1 MSHAAPDSTS
11 APARRA
17 TSLEEMNARMQRMLT
32 PEGIGRGLAFSPRP
46 SDVVISPFGKCGT
59 TWMQQ
64 IVHGLRT
71 RGDMEFD
78 DISRVVP
85 WLETSTDLGI
95 DLDGEQKATP
105 RAFKS
110 HLPYTAVP
118 KGCRYIVP
126 VRSPRDALVSLYRFF
141 ENWWFEAGAVTVE
154 EFARG
159 RYFKRGEDRAEGN
172 DYWTH
177 FGSWWAVRDD
187 PCVLLL
193 AFESMKE
200 DLPGAVRRVA
210 EFLDIPLDEELEE
223 IVVRQASLEFMLAH
237 KDRFDDKLVRERS
250 EAVCGLPSGSDSAKV
265 RLDDIGSRAP
275 KLSPELVAEMDAIWD
290 ETVAK
295 EHGLASYEE
304 AVVLLA

>member
-1 MSHAAPDSTS
+1 M
-11 APARRA
+11 
-17 TSLEEMNARMQRMLT
+17 EEMSARMQTLLT

-46 SDVVISPFGKCGT
+46 SDVIISPYGKSGT
-59 TWMQQ
+59 TWTQQ

-71 RGDMEFD
+71 RGDMDFD

-95 DLDGEQKATP
+95 DLDAEQKAAP

-110 HLPYTAVP
+110 HLPYMAVP

-126 VRSPRDALVSLYRFF
+126 VRNPRDALVSLYRFF
-141 ENWWFEAGAVTVE
+141 ENWWFEPGSITVD

-159 RYFKRGEDRAEGN
+159 RYFKRGEDSAEGS

-177 FGSWWAVRDD
+177 FSSWWAVRDD
-187 PCVLLL
+187 PSVLLL
-193 AFESMKE
+193 AFENMKR
-200 DLPGAVRRVA
+200 DLPGTVKRIAA
-210 EFLDIPLDEELEE
+210 FLEIPLDDQLEE
-223 IVVRQASLEFMLAH
+223 IVVRQASLDFMLGH

-275 KLSPELVAEMDAIWD
+275 KLSREVLAEMDALWE
-290 ETVAK
+290 ETIGR

-304 AVVLLA
+304 AVGLLA

>member
-1 MSHAAPDSTS
+1 MI
-11 APARRA
+11 
-17 TSLEEMNARMQRMLT
+17 T
-32 PEGIGRGLAFSPRP
+32 PEGIGRGLAFVPRP
-46 SDVVISPFGKCGT
+46 SDVIISPFGKSGT

-95 DLDGEQKATP
+95 DLDAEQKAEP

-110 HLPYTAVP
+110 HLPYMAVP

-126 VRSPRDALVSLYRFF
+126 VRNPRDALVSLYRFF
-141 ENWWFEAGAVTVE
+141 ENWWFEPGAITVE

-159 RYFKRGEDRAEGN
+159 RYFKRGEESPEGG

-177 FGSWWAVRDD
+177 FSSWWAVRED
-187 PCVLLL
+187 PSVLLV
-193 AFESMKE
+193 AFENMKK
-200 DLPGAVRRVA
+200 DLPGTVRRVA
-210 EFLDIPLDEELEE
+210 AFLGMPLDDDLEA

-237 KDRFDDKLVRERS
+237 RDRFDDKLMRERS
-250 EAVCGLPSGSDSAKV
+250 EIVSGLPSGSDSSKV
-265 RLDDIGSRAP
+265 RLDDVGSQAP
-275 KLSPELVAEMDAIWD
+275 KVSSELLAEMDAIWQ
-290 ETVAK
+290 ETISR
-295 EHGLASYEE
+295 EHGLMSYDE
-304 AVVLLA
+304 AVGVLA